1 VSDAPILEASGLDLR
16 FGAVPALDGV
26 ALRVWPGE
34 VVAILGESGSGKT
47 SLLRV
52 LSGALAADAG
62 RGALPRRGRRPRAGA
77 WAGEAALRRLARTE
91 WGFVHQNPRD
101 GLRLGVSAGGNVG
114 ERLMAV
120 GRGTTAAS
128 APRRRSGC
136 AGWRSTRRAWTTCR
150 ATSPAGCSSACRS
163 RAPW

>member
-1 VSDAPILEASGLDLR
+1 
-16 FGAVPALDGV
+16 VPV
-26 ALRVWPGE
+26 H
-34 VVAILGESGSGKT
+34 GS
-47 SLLRV
+47 
-52 LSGALAADAG
+52 
-62 RGALPRRGRRPRAGA
+62 
-77 WAGEAALRRLARTE
+77 GEAALRGWPRTE

-101 GLRLGVSAGGNVG
+101 GLRLNVSAGGNVG

-120 GRGTTAAS
+120 GARHYGGIRA
-128 APRRRSGC
+128 RRRSGC